1 MRFSGRI
8 MQPGQG
14 VRAVRLEALDLDEAK
29 ARLIQDGATVLSLR
43 ADGLAVP
50 LTSGARFSVPLFTQE
65 LVALLEAGLTLG
77 EGLDVLAEK
86 ESRSEAR
93 QLLERLLDALRQGRP
108 FSEALAAQPD
118 VFSPLYAA
126 TVRSAEK
133 TGDLAPALTRYL
145 AYHRRVDALRKQV
158 VSALIYPVL
167 LMIVGSLVI
176 GFLLTYVVPRFATVY
191 ANAGRTP
198 PWATQVLLTLGTAI
212 TQHGTLLAVVLAAV
226 IVGLITL
233 LRRPEVRARLG
244 ALAWR
249 LPGVGEPL
257 RVFQL
262 ARFYRSLGMLL
273 DGGIPIVA
281 ALDTV
286 SPLLA
291 APLRPGAAGAREA
304 MRQGRSVSQ
313 ALEAGGL
320 TTPVALRLLR
330 VGEESGGMGAMMER
344 IARFHDETTART
356 VEWITRLFEP
366 LLMVVIGLTVGGVI
380 VLLYL
385 PIFDLTG
392 AFQ

>member
-29 ARLIQDGATVLSLR
+29 ARLMQDGATVLSLR

-86 ESRSEAR
+86 ESRPEAR

-108 FSEALAAQPD
+108 FSEALAMHGE

-145 AYHRRVDALRKQV
+145 AYHQRVDALRKQV
-158 VSALIYPVL
+158 MSALIYPVL

-198 PWATQVLLTLGTAI
+198 PWATQVLLMLGTAI

-226 IVGLITL
+226 IVALITL

-291 APLRPGAAGAREA
+291 APLRPGAASAREA

>member
-14 VRAVRLEALDLDEAK
+14 VRAVRLEALDVDEAR
-29 ARLIQDGATVLSLR
+29 ARLMQEGATVLSLR
-43 ADGLAVP
+43 ADGLAGQ

-86 ESRSEAR
+86 ESRPEAR

-108 FSEALAAQPD
+108 FSEALAAQND

-145 AYHRRVDALRKQV
+145 AYHQRVDALRKQV
-158 VSALIYPVL
+158 VSAAIYPVL
-167 LMIVGSLVI
+167 LMIVGTLVI

-198 PWATQVLLTLGTAI
+198 PWATQVLLTLGMALTR
-212 TQHGTLLAVVLAAV
+212 HGALLAATLAA
-226 IVGLITL
+226 LIAALVVL

-257 RVFQL
+257 RIFQL

-291 APLRPGAAGAREA
+291 APLRPGAASAREA
-304 MRQGRSVSQ
+304 MRQGHSVSQ

-330 VGEESGGMGAMMER
+330 VGEESGNMGGMMER

>member
-14 VRAVRLEALDLDEAK
+14 VRAVRLEALDLEEART
-29 ARLIQDGATVLSLR
+29 RLTQEGATVLSLR

-86 ESRSEAR
+86 ESRPEAR

-108 FSEALAAQPD
+108 FSEALAMHGE

-145 AYHRRVDALRKQV
+145 AYHQRVDALRKQV
-158 VSALIYPVL
+158 TSALIYPVL

-212 TQHGTLLAVVLAAV
+212 THHGTLLAAIAAAV
-226 IVGLITL
+226 IAALITL

-291 APLRPGAAGAREA
+291 APLRPGAASAREA

-330 VGEESGGMGAMMER
+330 VGEESGGMGSMMER